1 MKRIKKASAIFG
13 MGDALNMRAFLL
25 SYCKQKNISPAQIAI
40 YTEKH
45 FWMFEG
51 LGFIRGKFREEFNN
65 LIPYKNFGFY
75 DLPKIVDLPELDK
88 NIALNAGIDYSFESC
103 FLLPKYEPPKV
114 ELPERYIT
122 FNTGFGEFSGR
133 VGDKDYIC
141 LKSWKKEFWQEL
153 VKKIGVPCVQIG
165 AGKSCEIIK
174 GAINLV
180 DKLTIKESAEVMRK
194 ALFHIDM
201 EGGLSI
207 LNQHLGKKSV
217 VLFGA
222 TAIENQGREFNLN
235 LSSNVCPPCYE
246 WKGATVKVLY
256 AKKSDLKCGLKCMRE
271 LKPSYVLAEI
281 KKTGWLKNGAQIESK
296 YIKE

>member
-1 MKRIKKASAIFG
+1 MQKIIKASVIYG
-13 MGDALNMRAFLL
+13 MGDALNARSFLAE
-25 SYCKQKNISPAQIAI
+25 YCKQKDFPKEKVYI
-40 YTEKH
+40 YTNKYW
-45 FWMFEG
+45 WMFEG
-51 LGFIRGKFREEFNN
+51 MGFKRSINDKEFLGLTPFR
-65 LIPYKNFGFY
+65 NFGLY
-75 DLPKIVDLPELDK
+75 NILKLKENQKLDLC
-88 NIALNAGIDYSFESC
+88 IAENAGINYTFDTIT
-103 FLLPKYEPPKV
+103 LLPHYDKPKIK
-114 ELPERYIT
+114 LPNRYIT
-122 FNTGFGEFSGR
+122 INTGFGEFSGK
-133 VGDKDYIC
+133 VGNKDYVC
-141 LKSWKKEFWQEL
+141 LKSWPSEYWQEL
-153 VKKIGVPCVQIG
+153 VKKIGVPCVQVG

-235 LSSNVCPPCYE
+235 LSSKVCEPCYE
-246 WKGATVKVLY
+246 WKNGKAKVLY
-256 AKKSDLKCGLKCMRE
+256 AKKSDLKCGLKCMTE

-296 YIKE
+296 YIKG